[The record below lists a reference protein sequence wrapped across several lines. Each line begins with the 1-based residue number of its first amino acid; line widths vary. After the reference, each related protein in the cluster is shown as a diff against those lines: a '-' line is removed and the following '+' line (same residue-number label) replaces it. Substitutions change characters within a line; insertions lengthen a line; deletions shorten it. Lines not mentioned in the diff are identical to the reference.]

1 MRAADIRNR
10 PGEGGNSG
18 GGGSAVVH
26 FWTKGF
32 HLGSPGKATISRG
45 PTPTDTVETGRGVRV
60 FTGKQ
65 ISKFDPQDRGLSGL
79 QKTLQ
84 RFFPE
89 RQLIVRSGERM
100 RSLRLSTNRQ
110 AALAAVGAVLGG
122 WTLLSSSLVMNHT
135 EVIRA
140 KNTEITDARMGYEQ
154 LLAQVSIYKDRVAD
168 LVGDLEGNYRKSL
181 VVVDKESDLLKQK
194 AAALAQGAPQKQG
207 LVERIKSKAKEAI
220 KDPKGAITGTS
231 DNVELALDKAKL
243 ERTHSEEERVGI
255 LGELKELD
263 SSMID
268 VVGHHSKTQFI
279 ATEGLELRQV
289 VLERD
294 MVVSERDSLNEKV
307 AALQGQLREME
318 SNQLLLYHRF
328 SEVAE
333 TKISSIESSLSVTGL
348 DIDLLV
354 RQQKKTGLR
363 GQGGQ
368 GGPFVP
374 LDTDTMNSGPLE
386 ESLNRLNA
394 QMDRLTDLQSLL
406 NRVPIDSPLKKFEIN
421 SGFGVRKDPFTG
433 RPAQHLGLDMAADFK
448 TPITSTGDGK
458 VIFAD
463 WEGPYGRLVVVDH
476 GMGLI
481 TRYGHMSRILVKVGD
496 TVVRGAALGQIGC
509 SGRCTGPHVHYEVHH
524 NGKPINPLKFLKAG
538 SDVFKG

>member
-1 MRAADIRNR
+1 MF
-10 PGEGGNSG
+10 S
-18 GGGSAVVH
+18 
-26 FWTKGF
+26 
-32 HLGSPGKATISRG
+32 
-45 PTPTDTVETGRGVRV
+45 
-60 FTGKQ
+60 GKQ
-65 ISKFDPQDRGLSGL
+65 ISKFDPQDRGLSRF
-79 QKTLQ
+79 QKSLQ

-110 AALAAVGAVLGG
+110 AFMAAIAAVLGG

-154 LLAQVSIYKDRVAD
+154 LLAQVSIYKERVAD
-168 LVGDLEGNYRKSL
+168 LVGDLESNYRQSV
-181 VVVDKESDLLKQK
+181 VVVDKEAELLKQK
-194 AAALAQGAPQKQG
+194 AATLAQATPAKQG
-207 LVERIKSKAKEAI
+207 IVERIKTKAKEAI
-220 KDPKGAITGTS
+220 KDPKAAITGAS
-231 DNVELALDKAKL
+231 ENVELALDKAKL
-243 ERTHSEEERVGI
+243 ERTHSEDERKAI
-255 LGELKELD
+255 LAELNDLD
-263 SSMID
+263 SSMVD

-294 MVVSERDSLNEKV
+294 MVMAERNALNDKV

-318 SNQLLLYHRF
+318 SSQLLLYHRF

-333 TKISSIESSLSVTGL
+333 TKIASIESSLSVTGL

-354 RQQKKTGLR
+354 KQQKRTGLR
-363 GQGGQ
+363 AQGGQ
-368 GGPFVP
+368 GGPFLLVKA
-374 LDTDTMNSGPLE
+374 DTMNSGPLE
-386 ESLNRLNA
+386 ESLNKLNG
-394 QMDRLTDLQSLL
+394 QIDRLTDLQALL
-406 NRVPIDSPLKKFEIN
+406 IRVPIDSPLKRFEIN

-448 TPITSTGDGK
+448 TPITATGDGK

-463 WEGPYGRLVVVDH
+463 WDGPYGRLVVVDH

-496 TVVRGAALGQIGC
+496 AVARGATLGQIGC